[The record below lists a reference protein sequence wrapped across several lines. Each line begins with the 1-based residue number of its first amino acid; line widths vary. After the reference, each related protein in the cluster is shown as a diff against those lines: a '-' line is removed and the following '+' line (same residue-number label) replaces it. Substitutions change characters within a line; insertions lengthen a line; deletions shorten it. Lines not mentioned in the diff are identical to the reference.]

1 MSGVK
6 TKPLE
11 VFLSRTLAK
20 TNTLK
25 GETEM
30 IAILYWALV
39 FGFFVAFGAVM
50 IAVTKPNVG
59 PPFGPLELYGPLD
72 GNETEK

>member
-39 FGFFVAFGAVM
+39 FGFFVAFGAV
-50 IAVTKPNVG
+50 TKPHVE
-59 PPFGPLELYGPLD
+59 PPFGPLELYGPLE